1 MAAWT
6 YMELLLVEFIQNEPA
21 DRGVGGRGTVEIH
34 RAVSYETAWP
44 ELSVRDHRAVMSALY
59 EKDVTLGGE
68 ISRVLHKP
76 EI

>member
-1 MAAWT
+1 MSLQTAEW
-6 YMELLLVEFIQNEPA
+6 L
-21 DRGVGGRGTVEIH
+21 GGGTVEIH
-34 RAVSYETAWP
+34 RPVYYETAWP
-44 ELSVRDHRAVMSALY
+44 EVSVGDHRAVMSALY